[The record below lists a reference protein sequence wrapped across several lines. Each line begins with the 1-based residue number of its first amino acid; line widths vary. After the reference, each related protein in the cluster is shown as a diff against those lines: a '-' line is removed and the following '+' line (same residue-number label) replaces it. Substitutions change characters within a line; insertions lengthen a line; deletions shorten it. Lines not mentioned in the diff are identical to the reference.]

1 MTIRTSLLSACTFA
15 ITTLGLSLSAS
26 AQLEP
31 APAGSTLTPAEATAM
46 GGPELTNILLAP
58 GRLDIRVPLAIGLN
72 SGDAGKPISIPVD
85 IYYGLN
91 EDLTI
96 GLSHSNGTVAAVMP
110 YGAGAGLCLS
120 GKDDGGCPKVYD
132 NVGVDA
138 LFSLMKGVLQLAAH
152 GGLDI
157 DSIDQ
162 SFLSLRLGVLFQAP
176 LATNNAII
184 TDPRLSLGLSKRDE
198 GNEDFLMLPLGV
210 QFWANP
216 GLRLAVRTGLYGYL
230 ESFSDNY
237 GGFLGAFA
245 GLSFTPAVEGFAS
258 FDFTR
263 MYGNF
268 NTGDIRQ
275 LVLGVNFAM

>member
-31 APAGSTLTPAEATAM
+31 APADSSLTPAEATAM

-58 GRLDIRVPLAIGLN
+58 GRLDIRVPITIGLFA
-72 SGDAGKPISIPVD
+72 GDAGKPISIPVD
-85 IYYGLN
+85 IYYGIN
-91 EDLTI
+91 ENLTL

-110 YGAGAGLCLS
+110 YGVGQGLCLS
-120 GKDDGGCPKVYD
+120 GEEDGCFKAYD

-157 DSIDQ
+157 DSIDR
-162 SFLSLRLGVLFQAP
+162 SEFVLRLGVLFQAP
-176 LATNNAII
+176 LATNIAIM
-184 TDPRLSLGLSKRDE
+184 TDPRLGLALSKRDE
-198 GNEDFLMLPLGV
+198 FNEDYLALPLAV

-216 GLRLAVRTGLYGYL
+216 GLRLAARTMLAGALDGFSDTYVGTLGFFGGFSVTPMVEVFAAFDFLNLYGKN
-230 ESFSDNY
+230 SS
-237 GGFLGAFA
+237 
-245 GLSFTPAVEGFAS
+245 
-258 FDFTR
+258 
-263 MYGNF
+263 
-268 NTGDIRQ
+268 GDYRA
-275 LVLGVNFAM
+275 LTLGVNFAM